1 MNAVNRIYVEE
12 REVKAL
18 IEESLAPIKTEL
30 KNIVTAI
37 EANTTAI
44 QKNAAEVKPWND
56 AYQTANNVQRFS
68 LWVAKFSVPMAIIGL
83 IVDRVI
89 R

>member
-1 MNAVNRIYVEE
+1 MSNVNRIYVEE
-12 REVKAL
+12 REVKEL
-18 IEESLAPIKTEL
+18 IESSLAPIKSEL

-44 QKNAAEVKPWND
+44 QKNATDVKPWRE
-56 AYQTANNVQRFS
+56 AYQTANNVQKFS
-68 LWVAKFSVPMAIIGL
+68 LWIAKFSVPMAIVGL

>member
-1 MNAVNRIYVEE
+1 MNTVNRIYMEE
-12 REVKAL
+12 REVKVL

-44 QKNAAEVKPWND
+44 QKNTTDVRPWGE
-56 AYQTANNVQRFS
+56 AYQTANNLQKFS
-68 LWVAKFSVPMAIIGL
+68 LWVGKFSVSIALVGL
-83 IVDRVI
+83 IVDRII